1 MKRRGVLGLLSAAAI
16 VPALPATA
24 AKGAAHAARGGY
36 AKLLNGWAAYH
47 VETGGVTTAAGLAP
61 RLGVTTAR
69 AQGIMS
75 NLTIRGALGRA
86 ALRSRIK
93 MKQAAKQLLTA
104 SHDTPTT
111 PQDAASETDNGKIHD
126 T

>member
-1 MKRRGVLGLLSAAAI
+1 MKRRGVLGLLSAAA
-16 VPALPATA
+16 VAPALPTTA

-61 RLGVTTAR
+61 RLGISTAR

-75 NLTIRGALGRA
+75 NLSIRGALGRV

-93 MKQAAKQLLTA
+93 MKHAASRMLTA
-104 SHDTPTT
+104 SPDTPTT
-111 PQDAASETDNGKIHD
+111 PQDAAPETDNGKIHD